1 MRCGFYLTM
10 HSYHTQAALI
20 GVPFPMNS
28 VGRLPHAYLC
38 AADPH
43 KSRLLLLNAEQIGA
57 QLRTKARM

>member
-1 MRCGFYLTM
+1 M